1 MKKLQWMIGCLV
13 LVLLSVGVSS
23 AFADAP
29 VPGRAGRAE
38 VRFLEGMMDHHQ
50 MALDMANDC
59 LDKATDDAVR
69 TLCQNILTAQ
79 SAEIQQMHGWL
90 LTWYNVDYSP
100 MPMSSMTSMMGM
112 VPTAEA
118 TEDMTMSMGNMPA
131 TDPTMMMGMMAGLS
145 RAQGK
150 DYDIAFLESMIDH
163 HDDAVH
169 MSQRI
174 LARDPEGTGHSELR
188 TFAQKIIDDQ
198 SAEIQMMETM
208 LTRLGD

>member
-1 MKKLQWMIGCLV
+1 MKKFQWMIGCLV
-13 LVLLSVGVSS
+13 LVLLSVGVTSVL
-23 AFADAP
+23 ADGS

-59 LDKATDDAVR
+59 LAKATDDAVR
-69 TLCQNILTAQ
+69 ALCQNILSAQ
-79 SAEIQQMHGWL
+79 SAEIQQMHDWL
-90 LTWYNVDYSP
+90 LGWYNVDYSP
-100 MPMSSMTSMMGM
+100 VPMSSMTSMTEMM
-112 VPTAEA
+112 PTAES
-118 TEDMTMSMGNMPA
+118 TDMQMSMGSMSM

-150 DYDIAFLESMIDH
+150 DYDVAFLESMIDH

-169 MSQRI
+169 MSQR
-174 LARDPEGTGHSELR
+174 LLERDPEGTGHAELR

-198 SAEIQMMETM
+198 SAEIQTMETL
-208 LTRLGD
+208 LTQLGD